1 MGDAYF
7 SSLPYLSAKFISVDV
22 GRGLQTPP
30 DGPARPRMSTQ
41 VVLPEAIGQQ
51 RSDRGLLRR
60 RQQAI
65 DLEQA
70 APGRGRAARRRPSMR
85 SMGLSFSARRKA
97 CRDCASIPFML

>member
-70 APGRGRAARRRPSMR
+70 ALLGAGALRVDVLPCDRW
-85 SMGLSFSARRKA
+85 
-97 CRDCASIPFML
+97 D